1 MLRSRSDPWRQQLHL
16 LLLQIAVSSSHGT
29 YFFSCL
35 LFLDKRGDRKILGG
49 IFQNVTFAYRD
60 GTFQTVLSQNENFRW
75 SKMFDAE
82 NFRKI
87 ILENGVECFR
97 WKILGTLLFWAGIFQ
112 VENFRCDVN
121 GMENFRHLKLYMI
134 SFLKAWTILD
144 T

>member
-1 MLRSRSDPWRQQLHL
+1 
-16 LLLQIAVSSSHGT
+16 
-29 YFFSCL
+29 
-35 LFLDKRGDRKILGG
+35 
-49 IFQNVTFAYRD
+49 
-60 GTFQTVLSQNENFRW
+60 
-75 SKMFDAE
+75 MFDAE

-97 WKILGTLLFWAGIFQ
+97 WKILGTLLFQAGIFQ